1 MKTQNIN
8 PIGQN
13 YRSTIVDIL
22 RGWALLSVVLVNYAI
37 FFSFNVNVR
46 IPSDD
51 IVSKVLKGIVQ
62 VFFQTKGW
70 TLLALLFGY
79 GFSVL
84 IKNIAQKGMNPAI
97 FFSRRMCWLLAIA
110 FVNCCIYY
118 GDVLKDYV
126 MIGMI
131 ILVFHRISAKASL
144 YFALIILLLL
154 PGIIAFLKSHNVN
167 LDISPPDL
175 QLYKSHNIFN
185 VLWFGLKSGINE
197 SLSISKLLDWN
208 LVMLACA
215 FVGAFIQKID
225 FFDRLSENKKYV
237 KRIFWSALVFTIF
250 TGAFHGIY
258 EYFNWDVEKYYNIQF
273 WFNLSQMTLF
283 MSGICWLYVNGKF
296 KRFFNSLQFIGR
308 MTLTNYLLQNLFALI
323 VFSGFGLGLL
333 HKMPYSYHIF
343 LALVAFISQIYFSK
357 WWLSKYN
364 YGPVEWIWRQ
374 LTYRKRLPIRKQ
386 TTDNS

>member
-1 MKTQNIN
+1 MKIQNIN

-13 YRSTIVDIL
+13 QRSAIVDIL
-22 RGWALLSVVLVNYAI
+22 RGWALLSVVLVNYGI
-37 FFSFNVNVR
+37 FFSFNINVR
-46 IPSDD
+46 VPSDD

-70 TLLALLFGY
+70 TLLSFLFGY

-84 IKNIAQKGMNPAI
+84 IKNISQRGMNPAI
-97 FFSRRMCWLLAIA
+97 FFSRRMFWLLVIA
-110 FVNCCIYY
+110 FVNCCFYY

-131 ILVFHRISAKASL
+131 ILLFHRISAKASL
-144 YFALIILLLL
+144 YFAIIILLLI

-167 LDISPPDL
+167 LYISQVDL

-215 FVGAFIQKID
+215 FVGTYIQKID
-225 FFDRLSENKKYV
+225 FFGHLSENKKYIV
-237 KRIFWSALVFTIF
+237 RIFWAALAFAILI
-250 TGAFHGIY
+250 GAFHGIY
-258 EYFNWDVEKYYNIQF
+258 DYFNWDVEKYYDIQF
-273 WFNLSQMTLF
+273 WFNLSQMVFF
-283 MSGICWLYVNGKF
+283 MAGICWLYVTGKL
-296 KRFFNSLQFIGR
+296 KRFLNSLQFIGR
-308 MTLTNYLLQNLFALI
+308 MTLTNYLLQNLITLLI
-323 VFSGFGLGLL
+323 FSGFGFGLL

-343 LALVAFISQIYFSK
+343 LALVVFISQLYFSK

-364 YGPVEWIWRQ
+364 YGFVEWIWRQ

-386 TTDNS
+386 TNGLP